1 MQNRISIAFVEFVL
15 KNSIIERLSSVRHF
29 FQCVL
34 RTEVLGGRVLPW
46 SVRSKR
52 QLVPI
57 STQVEF
63 EIELS
68 LVMAIHKMDQFVC
81 CTP

>member
-1 MQNRISIAFVEFVL
+1 MQNRISIALVEFVS
-15 KNSIIERLSSVRHF
+15 KITMIKGLSSVGHLL
-29 FQCVL
+29 QCVL
-34 RTEVLGGRVLPW
+34 RTKVFGGRILPG

-52 QLVPI
+52 QLVSI
-57 STQVEF
+57 SPQVEF

>member
-1 MQNRISIAFVEFVL
+1 MQNRISIAFVEFVS
-15 KNSIIERLSSVRHF
+15 KNSIVEGLSSVRHF
-29 FQCVL
+29 LQCVL
-34 RTEVLGGRVLPW
+34 RTEVLCGRVLPL

-52 QLVPI
+52 QLVSI

-68 LVMAIHKMDQFVC
+68 LVMAIHKMDQFIC